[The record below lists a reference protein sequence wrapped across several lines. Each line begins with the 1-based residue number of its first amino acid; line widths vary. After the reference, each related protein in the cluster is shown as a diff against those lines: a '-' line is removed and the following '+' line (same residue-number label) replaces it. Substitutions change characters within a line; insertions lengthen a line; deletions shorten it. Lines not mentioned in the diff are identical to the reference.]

1 MFQHIIKALYF
12 SVICVTKTEIQI
24 SMQSWATCS
33 PPIKVHKTHLADDA
47 EEVVPRLGVTTR
59 HPQCEPIEEL
69 SG

>member
-12 SVICVTKTEIQI
+12 SVICMTKTEIQI

-33 PPIKVHKTHLADDA
+33 PPIKFHKHLADDA

-59 HPQCEPIEEL
+59 HLQCEPIEEL